1 MRCGSR
7 AVAVRFHGDG
17 ELGGHRRCVLLKDG
31 PDLHV
36 GARHEELIVLDGHAA
51 ADDLPLLEVVALFG
65 RGGQGDL
72 RAGRSGG
79 RSCGASAVSVITDGD
94 GVGGGGNNAVFPQR
108 LDFGIPVHCVGIAYL
123 VLRAADL
130 PSLELLIGGSG
141 EAAGGQDVICPCLD
155 GNRLHAAAAAVA
167 VEGDSKVCERLSFTH
182 RDLRIGAG
190 KVVVILRIANEVIT
204 SGQVFNLDTGAGGV
218 DSFALRTVF
227 HRCIHAGDLAVAA
240 ALGSGRD
247 TDQAV
252 RRFLRGFAD
261 APRRGHGVGAAVRPF
276 AGLGCDANGVIAR
289 VRGGVAGDVHC
300 GGIIAAHGRGTHRA
314 VIGICSRYADVG
326 LCGIGGHGR
335 RVLLEDCFDLYIA
348 VRHEELI
355 VFDSHI
361 AAHDLPLL
369 EAVAFVRLGS
379 QGDLRTGRSLCGRCG
394 SRSVALCG
402 HGDGMLGR
410 RGFGYRN
417 RQLLRIAARAV
428 FRLDGKFGC
437 AVRSRRAADLTGIRV
452 QAQTGRQ
459 TAVNAPCDRCCA
471 VGGQGLA
478 VSLAHLAIR
487 QCVRNDIRCG
497 GRGIDRHRAGSGE
510 QTVMCGG
517 GNDSRPACHGGDN
530 AVLGNRGD
538 ILVVGTPAHLFVGG
552 VLRRHGGGQGLIAA
566 HIEGNAALV
575 QRYAGNRDHIGA
587 VINRDGFL
595 RPVSGL
601 VGRNDLI
608 CAVGIRK
615 ECNPNCVVAAYCLGR
630 SVYRDGSKVIIGDLH
645 IFRGIIHFTI
655 LNAIDRRR
663 RGVNHNAACCPEIG
677 DIALCVGE
685 LRINDVPTVR
695 VQLERLGVRGKVSFC
710 ASGLREV
717 LIGDQIANLHR
728 LTAGFRSGD
737 GYSLLRVVKP
747 CGIVAF
753 EAIPYGVLTFNLNFT
768 LRIPCRRPLRRQRD
782 ALYVFISRKIRIGGS
797 GKHGFAGT
805 APAAELI
812 VGSGGRLHTVQ
823 HALLPPDAGF
833 IADTRAAGS
842 IKLYG
847 IRGLRV
853 SADGEIVLSLAAVV
867 PRAVQR
873 HLGGFFRV
881 KARVAGV
888 EGVGIYMVGIAGG
901 VVRVLR

>member
-1 MRCGSR
+1 M
-7 AVAVRFHGDG
+7 AV
-17 ELGGHRRCVLLKDG
+17 C
-31 PDLHV
+31 
-36 GARHEELIVLDGHAA
+36 
-51 ADDLPLLEVVALFG
+51 
-65 RGGQGDL
+65 
-72 RAGRSGG
+72 
-79 RSCGASAVSVITDGD
+79 
-94 GVGGGGNNAVFPQR
+94 
-108 LDFGIPVHCVGIAYL
+108 
-123 VLRAADL
+123 
-130 PSLELLIGGSG
+130 
-141 EAAGGQDVICPCLD
+141 
-155 GNRLHAAAAAVA
+155 
-167 VEGDSKVCERLSFTH
+167 
-182 RDLRIGAG
+182 
-190 KVVVILRIANEVIT
+190 
-204 SGQVFNLDTGAGGV
+204 
-218 DSFALRTVF
+218 
-227 HRCIHAGDLAVAA
+227 
-240 ALGSGRD
+240 
-247 TDQAV
+247 
-252 RRFLRGFAD
+252 
-261 APRRGHGVGAAVRPF
+261 
-276 AGLGCDANGVIAR
+276 
-289 VRGGVAGDVHC
+289 
-300 GGIIAAHGRGTHRA
+300 
-314 VIGICSRYADVG
+314 
-326 LCGIGGHGR
+326 
-335 RVLLEDCFDLYIA
+335 
-348 VRHEELI
+348 
-355 VFDSHI
+355 
-361 AAHDLPLL
+361 
-369 EAVAFVRLGS
+369 
-379 QGDLRTGRSLCGRCG
+379 
-394 SRSVALCG
+394 
-402 HGDGMLGR
+402 
-410 RGFGYRN
+410 
-417 RQLLRIAARAV
+417 
-428 FRLDGKFGC
+428 
-437 AVRSRRAADLTGIRV
+437 
-452 QAQTGRQ
+452 
-459 TAVNAPCDRCCA
+459 
-471 VGGQGLA
+471 
-478 VSLAHLAIR
+478 LAHLAVR
-487 QCVRNDIRCG
+487 QGVRGDA
-497 GRGIDRHRAGSGE
+497 GRSIGGIDRHRAGGSE

-601 VGRNDLI
+601 VGRDDLI

-685 LRINDVPTVR
+685 LRINDVLTVR

-737 GYSLLRVVKP
+737 GYSLLLVVKP

-753 EAIPYGVLTFNLNFT
+753 EAIPYGVLTNNPNFT
-768 LRIPCRRPLRRQRD
+768 LRIPGRRPLRRQRD

-805 APAAELI
+805 APAVELI

>member
-1 MRCGSR
+1 M
-7 AVAVRFHGDG
+7 
-17 ELGGHRRCVLLKDG
+17 LGRR
-31 PDLHV
+31 
-36 GARHEELIVLDGHAA
+36 R
-51 ADDLPLLEVVALFG
+51 
-65 RGGQGDL
+65 
-72 RAGRSGG
+72 
-79 RSCGASAVSVITDGD
+79 
-94 GVGGGGNNAVFPQR
+94 
-108 LDFGIPVHCVGIAYL
+108 
-123 VLRAADL
+123 
-130 PSLELLIGGSG
+130 
-141 EAAGGQDVICPCLD
+141 
-155 GNRLHAAAAAVA
+155 
-167 VEGDSKVCERLSFTH
+167 
-182 RDLRIGAG
+182 
-190 KVVVILRIANEVIT
+190 
-204 SGQVFNLDTGAGGV
+204 
-218 DSFALRTVF
+218 
-227 HRCIHAGDLAVAA
+227 
-240 ALGSGRD
+240 
-247 TDQAV
+247 
-252 RRFLRGFAD
+252 
-261 APRRGHGVGAAVRPF
+261 
-276 AGLGCDANGVIAR
+276 
-289 VRGGVAGDVHC
+289 
-300 GGIIAAHGRGTHRA
+300 
-314 VIGICSRYADVG
+314 
-326 LCGIGGHGR
+326 R

-355 VFDSHI
+355 VLDGHI
-361 AAHDLPLL
+361 AADDLPLL
-369 EAVAFVRLGS
+369 EVVALFGRSG
-379 QGDLRTGRSLCGRCG
+379 QGDLRTGNSLCGRCR
-394 SRSVALCG
+394 SRSVATAG
-402 HGDGMLGR
+402 HGDGILGG
-410 RGFGYRN
+410 RGLGYRN
-417 RQLLRIAARAV
+417 RQLLRIATRAV
-428 FRLDGKFGC
+428 FCLDGEAGS
-437 AVRSRRAADLTGIRV
+437 SRCGGRAADLTGIRI

-471 VGGQGLA
+471 GGGQGMA
-478 VSLAHLAIR
+478 VRLAHLAVR
-487 QCVRNDIRCG
+487 QGVRGDA
-497 GRGIDRHRAGSGE
+497 GRSIGGIDRHRAGSGE

-538 ILVVGTPAHLFVGG
+538 SLVVGAPAHLFVGG

-566 HIEGNAALV
+566 HIEGDAALV
-575 QRYAGNRDHIGA
+575 QRYAGNRDYIGA

-601 VGRNDLI
+601 VGRDDLI

-655 LNAIDRRR
+655 LNAIDRRG

-782 ALYVFISRKIRIGGS
+782 ALYAFISRKIRIGGS

-847 IRGLRV
+847 VRGLLV
-853 SADGEIVLSLAAVV
+853 SADGEVVLRLAAVV

-881 KARVAGV
+881 KARIVRV
-888 EGVGIYMVGIAGG
+888 EGVGIYIVGIGG
-901 VVRVLR
+901 SVVCVLR

>member
-261 APRRGHGVGAAVRPF
+261 APRRGHGIGAAVRPF

-300 GGIIAAHGRGTHRA
+300 GGIIAAHGRGMHRA

-355 VFDSHI
+355 VLDGHIAADDLPLLEVVAGVWRGSQGDLRTGRSLCGRCGSRSVASAGHGDDELGGRRRVLLEDSLDLHVGARHGELIVFDSHI

-369 EAVAFVRLGS
+369 EAVAFVRLGG
-379 QGDLRTGRSLCGRCG
+379 QANLRADHGFCRRCR
-394 SRSVALCG
+394 SRSAALCG

-428 FRLDGKFGC
+428 SSLDGEGGGSF
-437 AVRSRRAADLTGIRV
+437 RSRRAADLTGIRV

-615 ECNPNCVVAAYCLGR
+615 ECNPNCVVGL
-630 SVYRDGSKVIIGDLH
+630 VVL
-645 IFRGIIHFTI
+645 
-655 LNAIDRRR
+655 
-663 RGVNHNAACCPEIG
+663 
-677 DIALCVGE
+677 
-685 LRINDVPTVR
+685 
-695 VQLERLGVRGKVSFC
+695 
-710 ASGLREV
+710 SGLAGVDELQQGNEV
-717 LIGDQIANLHR
+717 
-728 LTAGFRSGD
+728 F
-737 GYSLLRVVKP
+737 LLRLRLVP
-747 CGIVAF
+747 DVADQ
-753 EAIPYGVLTFNLNFT
+753 G
-768 LRIPCRRPLRRQRD
+768 
-782 ALYVFISRKIRIGGS
+782 
-797 GKHGFAGT
+797 
-805 APAAELI
+805 
-812 VGSGGRLHTVQ
+812 
-823 HALLPPDAGF
+823 
-833 IADTRAAGS
+833 
-842 IKLYG
+842 
-847 IRGLRV
+847 
-853 SADGEIVLSLAAVV
+853 AV
-867 PRAVQR
+867 
-873 HLGGFFRV
+873 
-881 KARVAGV
+881 
-888 EGVGIYMVGIAGG
+888 
-901 VVRVLR
+901 